1 VSVPGIRGGQLR
13 SVVAEFKIAAW
24 RAMLGDDAWSMFN
37 DKWLAKAIA
46 RGAMIRAVAIAA
58 VVRFARRELGL
69 NRRRMDCH
77 IRSTITASL
86 HGDETGTRHGA
97 LRGKCLVFG

>member
-1 VSVPGIRGGQLR
+1 MSVPGIRGGQLR

-58 VVRFARRELGL
+58 VVSFARRTGIEPQANGL
-69 NRRRMDCH
+69 PYQIHYYCIVARRRN
-77 IRSTITASL
+77 RNEAWSAP
-86 HGDETGTRHGA
+86 G
-97 LRGKCLVFG
+97 